1 MTNNWPWLATFIFLI
16 ALGAGPMTGSLSAQS
31 NNSDEIEVYLDF
43 RHRGVI
49 NSVIISYYKN
59 DEFYLPVSELFSLFN
74 IDHTI
79 NGLVI
84 DGRFG
89 IEQIPYR
96 INFQSGEIQFGDERI
111 EINAEDY
118 ILREIDSY
126 LRADIFYQAFGLDF
140 TIDFNNLSL
149 NLETQRELPAIQQ
162 AIRRQRRQV
171 ADQNRLQE
179 ERYPLKYDRERPFLD
194 GGFVDYNLSAN
205 LNPNQNVYNFNT
217 NLGLQVYGGDLQGSI
232 FGSYSENFSNFATD
246 NLRWR
251 YMYRDQPWLTKLTIG
266 QTTTDGF
273 SRNAY
278 TGIRLSNEPIEPRRL
293 FDEFEVQGTTIPQSE
308 VELYLN
314 NVLIDFQQA
323 DELGNYRFLTPVS
336 YGSSQLDLKI
346 YGPTGQIIERSERLQ
361 VPFTFQPSGV
371 FNYTVNAGRLDNPIF
386 GQTTQDLTAQGAG
399 AYGINEWLTAKA
411 GVEYYQGYHESLPTF
426 TGSLSS
432 RIKSNYIL
440 TLEAASEAYYRGLL
454 NVIYPNSASFTLDYT
469 SYNEGFSIYNP
480 SNDER
485 RLVASAFYPFNFWG
499 LPFNVRASAF
509 SRYRASNSSTNFRLD
524 LNSRISKLN
533 LRLGY
538 SDRISGSFD
547 PFDPSNTA
555 ALETS
560 ATYTVSRNRNLP
572 VYLRGV
578 FLRGQFRY
586 QPALNQLE
594 SAEVLLS
601 QNVFEQGRLQLSYG
615 RNFAAEYNSLRFNL
629 VVDFNKVR
637 SSTTYSNI
645 RGSGNLTQN
654 VRGSIGY
661 DTNYNNFIFTS
672 RDQVGRS
679 GTAVKLF
686 VDNNADGDFGDND
699 DPIAG
704 NALRIQRSGAT
715 STVKNGVIYYTQMQP
730 YFYYNMELN
739 KSLIQNP
746 MLVPEFEKFGLITDP
761 NRFKKVEV
769 PFYMSGVIEGSVQ
782 RLLESGNT
790 TGVAGLKL
798 LMSSQDQTY
807 TKELRTFSDGSFY
820 DYEVPPGSY
829 TLKVDSTQLDI
840 LDVYAEPEV
849 ISFEVA
855 RSPDG
860 DFVEGLGFELIPGGM
875 EREEPEQIAEATD
888 PETSDTTETD
898 TETVIPP
905 LTVADGDS
913 VEPVAPTIPEP
924 IILPDTLG
932 TIVVNETVPSIAVTD
947 SVARNEQANTDT
959 VDTTDETPQTDS
971 DQTDADV
978 DPDTGLPPVIT
989 PLGVPVTDLTEIEAD
1004 SVRTDSLPDTVVSEP
1019 FTEAEIEDPEL
1030 LADTTESDTEV
1041 DLQTDIPADSTIA
1054 DLGNEDVEITDE
1066 PTQTADSLQTDIETI
1081 QPPVTGIP
1089 EIADGD
1095 SAKITETDS
1104 SLVAALPDSTLPAYS
1119 LDAGQQAVT
1128 EEEADNDLPPVQQPE
1143 RTEITLTDADP
1154 VSEPATETVPVPTIT
1169 DAIPSAF
1176 SSDNDLESLT
1186 PGRCIYG
1193 IQFASY
1199 SQEQQAT
1206 NLSQR
1211 LEEDY
1216 LTFTI
1221 YNTPYNLYGLREIQY
1236 QSLGRVNTATQ
1247 EFNTTYDLNAAVI
1260 SQCYADLDLNPET
1273 TRYYVKIAEFATQ
1286 ENAQRYIR
1294 DLQEEKGITAAEI
1307 PGNGFDIRIGI
1318 GAFRSE
1324 RQAAEKLRELRG
1336 DLDNYTNASILP
1348 LTPPVKVTDLSF
1360 EFLLLLN
1367 DFSTEVE
1374 ARSYVEQIQRSL
1386 NLRIKILLDEN
1397 RESYLVTTELMEG
1410 WNRINRLKERVVN
1423 SGIPADPVILM
1434 VEKKNE

>member
-1 MTNNWPWLATFIFLI
+1 
-16 ALGAGPMTGSLSAQS
+16 MTGSLSAQ
-31 NNSDEIEVYLDF
+31 NNNPDEIEVYLDF

-74 IDHTI
+74 IDHTV

-96 INFQSGEIQFGDERI
+96 INFQSGVIEFGDEII
-111 EINAEDY
+111 EIAAEDY

-126 LRADIFYQAFGLDF
+126 LRADIFYEAFGLDF

-171 ADQNRLQE
+171 ADQNRLQQ

-205 LNPNQNVYNFNT
+205 LNNNQNVYNFNT

-273 SRNAY
+273 ARNAY

-314 NVLIDFQQA
+314 NALIDFQQA

-336 YGSSQLDLKI
+336 YGSSQLDLRI
-346 YGPTGQIIERSERLQ
+346 YGPTGQVIERSERLQ

-371 FNYTVNAGRLDNPIF
+371 FNYTINAGRLDNPIF
-386 GQTTQDLTAQGAG
+386 GETTQDFTAQGAG

-411 GVEYYQGYHESLPTF
+411 GIEYYQGYHESLPTF
-426 TGSLSS
+426 TTSLSS

-440 TLEAASEAYYRGLL
+440 TVEAASEAYYRGLL

-469 SYNEGFSIYNP
+469 NYTEGFSIYNP

-499 LPFNVRASAF
+499 VPFNVRTSVF
-509 SRYRASNSSTNFRLD
+509 SRYRTSSSSTNFRLD

-533 LRLGY
+533 LRVGY
-538 SDRISGSFD
+538 TDRFSGSFD
-547 PFDPSNTA
+547 PFTPSNTA
-555 ALETS
+555 FLETS
-560 ATYTVSRNRNLP
+560 ATYNVSRNRNLP

-586 QPALNQLE
+586 QPSLNQLE

-601 QNVFEQGRLQLSYG
+601 QNVFDQGRLQLSYG
-615 RNFAAEYNSLRFNL
+615 RNFAGDYNSLRFNL
-629 VVDFNKVR
+629 VVDFDKIR
-637 SSTTYSNI
+637 TSTTYSNI

-661 DTNYNNFIFTS
+661 DTNYDNFIFTS

-686 VDNNADGDFGDND
+686 VDNNADGYFGDDD

-798 LMSSQDQTY
+798 SLSNENGSY
-807 TKELRTFSDGSFY
+807 NKELRTFSDGSFY
-820 DYEVPPGSY
+820 DYEVPPGNY
-829 TLKVDSTQLDI
+829 TLQVDSAQLDI
-840 LDVYAEPEV
+840 LNVFSIPEK
-849 ISFEVA
+849 IDFEVE
-855 RSPDG
+855 RLSDG
-860 DFVEGLGFELIPGGM
+860 DFVEGLFFELLPAGM
-875 EREEPEQIAEATD
+875 EREQEQVADVAETPEQPVTQTDTTGVVQDTTTVTNVPVEPETITLPDSSGVIVFNETIPSVAETD
-888 PETSDTTETD
+888 TLTQAETTSDTGEQEDAQQVTD
-898 TETVIPP
+898 EQDGVDLDLDTGVPP
-905 LTVADGDS
+905 
-913 VEPVAPTIPEP
+913 
-924 IILPDTLG
+924 
-932 TIVVNETVPSIAVTD
+932 VVNPIDPPITGIAD
-947 SVARNEQANTDT
+947 
-959 VDTTDETPQTDS
+959 
-971 DQTDADV
+971 
-978 DPDTGLPPVIT
+978 LP
-989 PLGVPVTDLTEIEAD
+989 AD
-1004 SVRTDSLPDTVVSEP
+1004 SVRTDSLPETEITEPIAGINDEEVTQPSDSTLTGIDDLTGVPTDTTVALDEDVEQTVDSLETQVNDGIAGNQPPPVS
-1019 FTEAEIEDPEL
+1019 DPEI
-1030 LADTTESDTEV
+1030 ADTDTT
-1041 DLQTDIPADSTIA
+1041 QTSPADSTIA
-1054 DLGNEDVEITDE
+1054 VLDLDTEM
-1066 PTQTADSLQTDIETI
+1066 PADSTDKEQDIAGDE
-1081 QPPVTGIP
+1081 
-1089 EIADGD
+1089 EIA
-1095 SAKITETDS
+1095 
-1104 SLVAALPDSTLPAYS
+1104 VN
-1119 LDAGQQAVT
+1119 Q
-1128 EEEADNDLPPVQQPE
+1128 PPVQQ
-1143 RTEITLTDADP
+1143 TDRPDSVQTIAGDP
-1154 VSEPATETVPVPTIT
+1154 FIPVQNIT

-1176 SSDNDLESLT
+1176 SSNEPIESLT

-1199 SQEQQAT
+1199 TQEGQADE
-1206 NLSQR
+1206 LSRR
-1211 LEEDY
+1211 LEGDHF
-1216 LTFTI
+1216 TFTI
-1221 YNTPYNLYGLREIQY
+1221 YNTPYQLYGLREIQY
-1236 QSLGRVNTATQ
+1236 QSLGRVTTATK
-1247 EFNTTYDLNAAVI
+1247 ELNNIYDFNAAVV
-1260 SQCYADLDLNPET
+1260 SQCYADLDLNPAT
-1273 TRYYVKIAEFATQ
+1273 TTYYIQIAEFATE
-1286 ENAQRYIR
+1286 ENARRYIR
-1294 DLQEEKGITAAEI
+1294 DLRDVSNIDAGEI
-1307 PGNGFDIRIGI
+1307 PSDRFGVRVGI
-1318 GAFRSE
+1318 GPFRAE
-1324 RQAAEKLRELRG
+1324 RQAAERLRELRG
-1336 DLDNYTNASILP
+1336 QLDNYADATIRRYA
-1348 LTPPVKVTDLSF
+1348 PPVKVTDLSF
-1360 EFLLLLN
+1360 EFILLL
-1367 DFSTEVE
+1367 DGFTTEEEAFDYSREVE
-1374 ARSYVEQIQRSL
+1374 KTLAL
-1386 NLRIKILLDEN
+1386 NTKVLLDEN
-1397 RESYLVTTELMEG
+1397 KETYFVTTNLMEG
-1410 WNRINRLKERVVN
+1410 WSRINALSDRAAN
-1423 SGIPADPVILM
+1423 SGISTDP
-1434 VEKKNE
+1434 

>member
-1 MTNNWPWLATFIFLI
+1 
-16 ALGAGPMTGSLSAQS
+16 MTGSLYAQS

-59 DEFYLPVSELFSLFN
+59 DEFYLPVSELFTLFRV
-74 IDHTI
+74 DHTI

-89 IEQIPYR
+89 VEQIPYR
-96 INFQSGEIQFGDERI
+96 INFQSGVIEFGDQTI
-111 EINAEDY
+111 ELVAEDY

-126 LRADIFYQAFGLDF
+126 LRADIFYEAFGLDF

-162 AIRRQRRQV
+162 AIRQQRRQV
-171 ADQNRLQE
+171 ADRNRLEQ
-179 ERYPLKYDRERPFLD
+179 ERYPLRYDRERPFLD

-205 LNPNQNVYNFNT
+205 VNANQNVYNFNT
-217 NLGLQVYGGDLQGSI
+217 NLGMQVYGGDLQGSI

-273 SRNAY
+273 ARNAY

-314 NVLIDFQQA
+314 NALIDFQQA
-323 DELGNYRFLTPVS
+323 DDLGNYRFLTPVS
-336 YGSSQLDLKI
+336 YGSSQLDLRI
-346 YGPTGQIIERSERLQ
+346 YGPTGQVIERSERLQ

-371 FNYTVNAGRLDNPIF
+371 FNYTINAGRLDNPIF
-386 GQTTQDLTAQGAG
+386 GQTTQDFTAQGTG

-411 GVEYYQGYHESLPTF
+411 GVEYYEGYHESLPTF
-426 TGSLSS
+426 TTSLSS
-432 RIKSNYIL
+432 RIKSNYIF

-469 SYNEGFSIYNP
+469 NYTEGFSIYNP

-485 RLVASAFYPFNFWG
+485 RLVASAFYPFNFRG
-499 LPFNVRASAF
+499 IPFNVRTSVF
-509 SRYRASNSSTNFRLD
+509 SRYRTSTSSTNFRLD

-533 LRLGY
+533 LRVGY
-538 SDRISGSFD
+538 TDRFTGGFD
-547 PFDPSNTA
+547 LFNPSNTA
-555 ALETS
+555 FLETS
-560 ATYTVSRNRNLP
+560 ATYNVSRNRNLP

-586 QPALNQLE
+586 QPSINQLE

-601 QNVFEQGRLQLSYG
+601 QNVFDQGRLQLSYG
-615 RNFAAEYNSLRFNL
+615 RNFAGDYNSLRFNL
-629 VVDFNKVR
+629 VVDFDKIR
-637 SSTTYSNI
+637 TSTTYSNI

-661 DTNYNNFIFTS
+661 DTNYDNFIFTS

-686 VDNNADGDFGDND
+686 VDNNADGDFGDDD

-798 LMSSQDQTY
+798 LLSNESGSY
-807 TKELRTFSDGSFY
+807 NKELRTFSDGSFY
-820 DYEVPPGSY
+820 DYEVPPGNY
-829 TLKVDSTQLDI
+829 TLQVDSAQLNI
-840 LDVYAEPEV
+840 LNVVSVPEM
-849 ISFEVA
+849 IDFEVE
-855 RSPDG
+855 RSSDG
-860 DFVEGLGFELIPGGM
+860 DFVEGLSFELIPSGM
-875 EREEPEQIAEATD
+875 IQDEQEQVADVTETTELPVTSPDTLDTAGISDSTDVYEPTIN
-888 PETSDTTETD
+888 PEDMIIPDSSGVIVFNEILNTTTETD
-898 TETVIPP
+898 SVSQEQISEVTENTSSNEQEEAENE
-905 LTVADGDS
+905 ADGD
-913 VEPVAPTIPEP
+913 
-924 IILPDTLG
+924 LNL
-932 TIVVNETVPSIAVTD
+932 
-947 SVARNEQANTDT
+947 NT
-959 VDTTDETPQTDS
+959 
-971 DQTDADV
+971 
-978 DPDTGLPPVIT
+978 GIPPVIT
-989 PLGVPVTDLTEIEAD
+989 PPNLPETDVTDLTAD
-1004 SVRTDSLPDTVVSEP
+1004 SVSTDSLPDTTVSEP
-1019 FTEAEIEDPEL
+1019 V
-1030 LADTTESDTEV
+1030 TEV
-1041 DLQTDIPADSTIA
+1041 IGDETIQDPDSTTTDIIDIGEEPADST
-1054 DLGNEDVEITDE
+1054 LTVGNELNDQIDEEVEEVEQPVVTDPE
-1066 PTQTADSLQTDIETI
+1066 VAYDDSTNISPADSSMADMAADTEQPADSIDLNQDGVADEGINIAQPTVQPTPETTDSIRS
-1081 QPPVTGIP
+1081 VTGDTI
-1089 EIADGD
+1089 
-1095 SAKITETDS
+1095 
-1104 SLVAALPDSTLPAYS
+1104 STLPS
-1119 LDAGQQAVT
+1119 V
-1128 EEEADNDLPPVQQPE
+1128 N
-1143 RTEITLTDADP
+1143 
-1154 VSEPATETVPVPTIT
+1154 

-1176 SSDNDLESLT
+1176 SSSEDLERLT

-1199 SQEQQAT
+1199 SQESQA
-1206 NLSQR
+1206 NGLSR
-1211 LEEDY
+1211 LLEEDH

-1221 YNTPYNLYGLREIQY
+1221 YNKPYQLFGLREIQY
-1236 QSLGRVNTATQ
+1236 QSLGRVTSATK
-1247 EFNTTYDLNAAVI
+1247 ELNNVYDFNAAVV
-1260 SQCYADLDLNPET
+1260 SQCYADLELNPKT
-1273 TRYYVKIAEFATQ
+1273 TTYYIQIAEFATE

-1294 DLQEEKGITAAEI
+1294 DLKDVSDIEAIEI
-1307 PGNGFDIRIGI
+1307 PGDQFGVRIGI
-1318 GAFRSE
+1318 GPFRSE
-1324 RQAAEKLRELRG
+1324 RLAAERLRSLRG
-1336 DLDNYTNASILP
+1336 DLDNYANASIRRYA
-1348 LTPPVKVTDLSF
+1348 PPVKMTDLSF

-1367 DFSTEVE
+1367 DFSSQEQAMEYGDIVE
-1374 ARSYVEQIQRSL
+1374 NEHGL
-1386 NLRIKILLDEN
+1386 KIKVLLDEN
-1397 RESYLVTTELMEG
+1397 RDTYLVTTELMEG
-1410 WNRINRLKERVVN
+1410 WSRINDLMNRVIY
-1423 SGIPADPVILM
+1423 SGISEEPVILM
-1434 VEKKNE
+1434 VEKKNP

>member
-1 MTNNWPWLATFIFLI
+1 M
-16 ALGAGPMTGSLSAQS
+16 GAGTITGSLSAQS
-31 NNSDEIEVYLDF
+31 NNTEEIEVYLDF

-74 IDHTI
+74 IDHTV

-96 INFQSGEIQFGDERI
+96 INFQSGEIRFGDERT
-111 EINAEDY
+111 EITAEDY

-126 LRADIFYQAFGLDF
+126 LRADLFYEAFGLDF

-171 ADQNRLQE
+171 ADQNRLQQ

-205 LNPNQNVYNFNT
+205 VNSNQNVYNFNT

-273 SRNAY
+273 ARNAY

-314 NVLIDFQQA
+314 NALIDFQQA

-336 YGSSQLDLKI
+336 YGSSQLDLRI

-386 GQTTQDLTAQGAG
+386 GQTTQDFTAQGTG
-399 AYGINEWLTAKA
+399 AYGISEWLTAKA
-411 GVEYYQGYHESLPTF
+411 GIEYYQGYHESLPTF
-426 TGSLSS
+426 TTSLSS

-533 LRLGY
+533 LRVGY
-538 SDRISGSFD
+538 TDRFTGSFD
-547 PFDPSNTA
+547 PFNPTNTA
-555 ALETS
+555 FLETS
-560 ATYTVSRNRNLP
+560 ATYNVSRNRNLP

-586 QPALNQLE
+586 QPSLNQLE

-615 RNFAAEYNSLRFNL
+615 RNFAGEYNSLRFNL
-629 VVDFNKVR
+629 VVDFDKVR
-637 SSTTYSNI
+637 TSTTYSNI

-654 VRGSIGY
+654 VRGSVGY
-661 DTNYNNFIFTS
+661 DTNYDNFIFTS

-686 VDNNADGDFGDND
+686 VDNNADGLFGDED

-769 PFYMSGVIEGSVQ
+769 PFYMSGVVEGSVQ
-782 RLLESGNT
+782 RILESGNT

-798 LMSSQDQTY
+798 LMSGRDGTSY

-820 DYEVPPGSY
+820 DYEVPPGNY
-829 TLKVDSTQLDI
+829 TLQVDSTQLGI
-840 LDVYAEPEV
+840 LGVYSDPEE
-849 ISFEVA
+849 ITFEVE

-860 DFVEGLGFELIPGGM
+860 DFVEGLGFELIPTGM
-875 EREEPEQIAEATD
+875 KREDLQQIADAS
-888 PETSDTTETD
+888 ETTTQPETD
-898 TETVIPP
+898 T
-905 LTVADGDS
+905 VAVDEQ
-913 VEPVAPTIPEP
+913 VENIAV
-924 IILPDTLG
+924 PDTAG
-932 TIVVNETVPSIAVTD
+932 TIVFNNGQITEAVTD
-947 SVARNEQANTDT
+947 T
-959 VDTTDETPQTDS
+959 VSQEDE
-971 DQTDADV
+971 QTDAQLETIGQDSV
-978 DPDTGLPPVIT
+978 DLDTGLPPVIT
-989 PLGVPVTDLTEIEAD
+989 TPNLPVTGIADLGAD
-1004 SVRTDSLPDTVVSEP
+1004 STQTDTLPETVVSDTLAGQDDEILQAP
-1019 FTEAEIEDPEL
+1019 DSTITDIDELTGIPADSAIAAIDEAIEQPDDSLGVEADTLTEEGIQPPIITNPD
-1030 LADTTESDTEV
+1030 LADRDSV
-1041 DLQTDIPADSTIA
+1041 QISPADSTIA
-1054 DLGNEDVEITDE
+1054 DLQTDGE
-1066 PTQTADSLQTDIETI
+1066 QPADSTDLDQNI
-1081 QPPVTGIP
+1081 TGDE
-1089 EIADGD
+1089 EIA
-1095 SAKITETDS
+1095 
-1104 SLVAALPDSTLPAYS
+1104 
-1119 LDAGQQAVT
+1119 AVQ
-1128 EEEADNDLPPVQQPE
+1128 PPVQQTDMPDSVQI
-1143 RTEITLTDADP
+1143 ITGDP
-1154 VSEPATETVPVPTIT
+1154 VTPFQTIT
-1169 DAIPSAF
+1169 DAIPVAF
-1176 SSDNDLESLT
+1176 SSNEDIETLT

-1199 SQEQQAT
+1199 SKESQAE
-1206 NLSQR
+1206 NLSRR

-1221 YNTPYNLYGLREIQY
+1221 YNTPYKLYGLREIQY
-1236 QSLGRVNTATQ
+1236 QSLGRVTSAAK
-1247 EFNTTYDLNAAVI
+1247 DLNTSYDFDAAVI

-1273 TRYYVKIAEFATQ
+1273 TTYYVQIAEFATD
-1286 ENAQRYIR
+1286 ENAQRYLR
-1294 DLQEEKGITAAEI
+1294 DLKDVKGITAAEI
-1307 PGNGFDIRIGI
+1307 PGDRFGVRIGM
-1318 GAFRSE
+1318 GPFRSE
-1324 RQAAEKLRELRG
+1324 RQAAERLRELRG
-1336 DLDNYTNASILP
+1336 KIDDYANASIRKYA
-1348 LTPPVKVTDLSF
+1348 PPVKVTDLSF
-1360 EFLLLLN
+1360 EFLILLGE
-1367 DFSTEVE
+1367 FTTE
-1374 ARSYVEQIQRSL
+1374 EQAYAYGGQVDNSL
-1386 NLRIKILLDEN
+1386 SLRTKILIDEN
-1397 RESYLVTTELMEG
+1397 KETYVVTTEMMES
-1410 WNRINRLKERVVN
+1410 WSRTNNLKDRIKS
-1423 SGIPADPVILM
+1423 SGISADPVILM
-1434 VEKKNE
+1434 IEKKN